1 MRMKDIINGSL
12 YVNEEDNRVERVRSK
27 ANTQS
32 VFTTVHGKDLKLVN
46 VKSLVIASN
55 SQVNKYVNES
65 VKDGDKRPSKM
76 SAVSAIGLPPSHFAN
91 SPSLPPL
98 PKVGV

>member
-1 MRMKDIINGSL
+1 MQDVINGSL

-32 VFTTVHGKDLKLVN
+32 VFTTVHGKDLKLVS
-46 VKSLVIASN
+46 VKSLMLASN
-55 SQVNKYVNES
+55 FQVNKYVNES
-65 VKDGDKRPSKM
+65 VKDGDRRLAKS
-76 SAVSAIGLPPSHFAN
+76 VFAN

-98 PKVGV
+98 PKVSV